1 MRFTSINLVLLSAFC
16 HALWNYYSK
25 SSRDTRILFFYSGVF
40 TLLIAFIV
48 FGIKQPIIPK
58 PVWGYIIGSALVHL
72 LYRLF
77 LSHAYTVGEISY
89 VYPITR
95 SAPAFL
101 PLFAFLFLNEL
112 VSAQGLGGIF
122 CVIVSILLYQQREAR
137 IQFKAFFRFLREPD
151 SLWAYA
157 TLGSVIAYS
166 LVDKQGMSEFHR
178 YSTDSPWWRAGT
190 FYLYREHYLTNTLWC
205 RLYCQVSTTTYY
217 SDWTDRMEAV
227 SGCSCTGVDIL
238 FTHPLRFNDRKGQLC
253 NCCSSVFCHFRSF
266 ARWLRLERNLYKTP
280 ICRCG
285 CHGNRHFSDCIS
297 VTANIALSLFNFNR
311 FLNRLNQKRHPI

>member
-40 TLLIAFIV
+40 TLLIAFIA
-48 FGIKQPIIPK
+48 FGIKHPIIPK
-58 PVWGYIIGSALVHL
+58 PVWGYIIGSAFVHL

-178 YSTDSPWWRAGT
+178 YSTDSPWWHAGT
-190 FYLYREHYLTNTLWC
+190 FYLTENIISQTLYGVVCIVRFPRQLITQIGRAEWK
-205 RLYCQVSTTTYY
+205 RSLAVAALALISYSLILYVLMTEKVSY
-217 SDWTDRMEAV
+217 
-227 SGCSCTGVDIL
+227 
-238 FTHPLRFNDRKGQLC
+238 
-253 NCCSSVFCHFRSF
+253 
-266 ARWLRLERNLYKTP
+266 
-280 ICRCG
+280 
-285 CHGNRHFSDCIS
+285 
-297 VTANIALSLFNFNR
+297 VTAVRQCSVIFVVLLGGYALKETYTKRRFVAAVVMVTGIFLIAY
-311 FLNRLNQKRHPI
+311 Q

>member
-40 TLLIAFIV
+40 TLLIALIV

-58 PVWGYIIGSALVHL
+58 PVWGYIIGSAFVHL

-190 FYLYREHYLTNTLWC
+190 FYLTENIISQT
-205 RLYCQVSTTTYY
+205 LYCVVCIIRFPRQLIIQIGRTEWKRSLAVAVLALISYSLILYVLMTEKVSY
-217 SDWTDRMEAV
+217 
-227 SGCSCTGVDIL
+227 
-238 FTHPLRFNDRKGQLC
+238 
-253 NCCSSVFCHFRSF
+253 
-266 ARWLRLERNLYKTP
+266 
-280 ICRCG
+280 
-285 CHGNRHFSDCIS
+285 
-297 VTANIALSLFNFNR
+297 VTAVRQCSVIFVVLLGGYALKETYTKRRFVAAVVMVIGIFLIAY
-311 FLNRLNQKRHPI
+311 Q

>member
-48 FGIKQPIIPK
+48 FGIKQPIIPR
-58 PVWGYIIGSALVHL
+58 PVWGYIIGSAFVHL

-178 YSTDSPWWRAGT
+178 YSTDAPWWRAGT
-190 FYLYREHYLTNTLWC
+190 FYLTENIISQTLYGIVCIIRFPRQLITQIGRTEWK
-205 RLYCQVSTTTYY
+205 RSLAVAVLALISYSLILYVLMTEKVSY
-217 SDWTDRMEAV
+217 
-227 SGCSCTGVDIL
+227 
-238 FTHPLRFNDRKGQLC
+238 
-253 NCCSSVFCHFRSF
+253 
-266 ARWLRLERNLYKTP
+266 
-280 ICRCG
+280 
-285 CHGNRHFSDCIS
+285 
-297 VTANIALSLFNFNR
+297 VTAVRQCSVIFVVLLGGYALKETYTKRRFVAAVVMVIGIFLIAY
-311 FLNRLNQKRHPI
+311 Q

>member
-58 PVWGYIIGSALVHL
+58 PVWGYIIGSAFVHL

-112 VSAQGLGGIF
+112 VSAQGLAGIF

-190 FYLYREHYLTNTLWC
+190 FYLTENIISQTLYGVVCIIRFPRQLITQIGQTEWK
-205 RLYCQVSTTTYY
+205 RSLAVAVLALISYSLILYVLMTEKVSY
-217 SDWTDRMEAV
+217 
-227 SGCSCTGVDIL
+227 
-238 FTHPLRFNDRKGQLC
+238 
-253 NCCSSVFCHFRSF
+253 
-266 ARWLRLERNLYKTP
+266 
-280 ICRCG
+280 
-285 CHGNRHFSDCIS
+285 
-297 VTANIALSLFNFNR
+297 VTAVRQCSVIFVVLLGGYALKETYTKRRFVAAVVMVIGIFLIAY
-311 FLNRLNQKRHPI
+311 Q